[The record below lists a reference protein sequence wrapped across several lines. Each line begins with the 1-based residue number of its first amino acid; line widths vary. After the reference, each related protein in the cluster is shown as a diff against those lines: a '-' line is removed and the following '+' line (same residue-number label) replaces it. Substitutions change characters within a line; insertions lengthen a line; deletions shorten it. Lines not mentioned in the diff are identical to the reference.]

1 MTHFHQHWSWYK
13 ATTLIICT
21 GNTGCTE
28 YQYNMTHFHQLYMV
42 IILSKPLFWWATTHY
57 LYWVYRMSWTLFALD
72 FWHDRWTTCF
82 HFWQSNKF
90 HAFFFWRRWMRISGE
105 QRQRLRQLLE
115 MELYSWRNS
124 LKDPGTLK
132 YKFWVNGIFFYL
144 STYDIIYMSIIIFM
158 SYLKF
163 SKQYFTKSALN

>member
-1 MTHFHQHWSWYK
+1 
-13 ATTLIICT
+13 
-21 GNTGCTE
+21 
-28 YQYNMTHFHQLYMV
+28 
-42 IILSKPLFWWATTHY
+42 
-57 LYWVYRMSWTLFALD
+57 
-72 FWHDRWTTCF
+72 
-82 HFWQSNKF
+82 
-90 HAFFFWRRWMRISGE
+90 MRISGE
-105 QRQRLRQLLE
+105 QRQRRRQLLE

-132 YKFWVNGIFFYL
+132 FKFWVNGIFFYL

>member
-1 MTHFHQHWSWYK
+1 
-13 ATTLIICT
+13 
-21 GNTGCTE
+21 
-28 YQYNMTHFHQLYMV
+28 
-42 IILSKPLFWWATTHY
+42 
-57 LYWVYRMSWTLFALD
+57 
-72 FWHDRWTTCF
+72 
-82 HFWQSNKF
+82 
-90 HAFFFWRRWMRISGE
+90 MRISGE

-115 MELYSWRNS
+115 MELYFWRSS
-124 LKDPGTLK
+124 LKDPGILK

>member
-1 MTHFHQHWSWYK
+1 MTHFHQHCSWYK

-90 HAFFFWRRWMRISGE
+90 HAFFSEGGGWEFQESNVRGWGSFWKWSFIPGE
-105 QRQRLRQLLE
+105 IHWKTQAH
-115 MELYSWRNS
+115 W
-124 LKDPGTLK
+124 
-132 YKFWVNGIFFYL
+132 
-144 STYDIIYMSIIIFM
+144 STNFG
-158 SYLKF
+158 
-163 SKQYFTKSALN
+163 

>member
-1 MTHFHQHWSWYK
+1 
-13 ATTLIICT
+13 
-21 GNTGCTE
+21 
-28 YQYNMTHFHQLYMV
+28 
-42 IILSKPLFWWATTHY
+42 
-57 LYWVYRMSWTLFALD
+57 
-72 FWHDRWTTCF
+72 
-82 HFWQSNKF
+82 
-90 HAFFFWRRWMRISGE
+90 MRISGE

-132 YKFWVNGIFFYL
+132 YKFWVNGIFCYL

>member
-1 MTHFHQHWSWYK
+1 
-13 ATTLIICT
+13 
-21 GNTGCTE
+21 
-28 YQYNMTHFHQLYMV
+28 
-42 IILSKPLFWWATTHY
+42 
-57 LYWVYRMSWTLFALD
+57 
-72 FWHDRWTTCF
+72 
-82 HFWQSNKF
+82 
-90 HAFFFWRRWMRISGE
+90 MRISGE
-105 QRQRLRQLLE
+105 QRQRRRQLLE

>member
-1 MTHFHQHWSWYK
+1 
-13 ATTLIICT
+13 
-21 GNTGCTE
+21 
-28 YQYNMTHFHQLYMV
+28 
-42 IILSKPLFWWATTHY
+42 
-57 LYWVYRMSWTLFALD
+57 
-72 FWHDRWTTCF
+72 
-82 HFWQSNKF
+82 
-90 HAFFFWRRWMRISGE
+90 MRISGE

-163 SKQYFTKSALN
+163 SKQYFTKRALN

>member
-13 ATTLIICT
+13 ATTLILDSY
-21 GNTGCTE
+21 TGCTE

-90 HAFFFWRRWMRISGE
+90 HAFFLKEVDENFRRATSEAEAAFGNGA
-105 QRQRLRQLLE
+105 LFLE
-115 MELYSWRNS
+115 
-124 LKDPGTLK
+124 
-132 YKFWVNGIFFYL
+132 KFIERPRHIEVQILGKWNIFLFIYL
-144 STYDIIYMSIIIFM
+144 WYNLHVHYHIYVLPKI
-158 SYLKF
+158 
-163 SKQYFTKSALN
+163 